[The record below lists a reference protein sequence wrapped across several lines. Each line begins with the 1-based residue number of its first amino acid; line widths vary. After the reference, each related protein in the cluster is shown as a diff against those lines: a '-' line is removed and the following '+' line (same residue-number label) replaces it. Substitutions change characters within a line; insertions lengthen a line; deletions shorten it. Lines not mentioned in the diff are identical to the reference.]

1 MFTLANKENLESIRE
16 DRYQAECAMADSLDM
31 LSVLVPMP
39 VKDKAEKVY
48 CYCNLY
54 GKNATFVAFYTAGD
68 KAVLH
73 SEELSKAEN
82 MEFNMAVMSQLVYL
96 KSQYEDCMDLMP
108 AELFLEIDPAAHET
122 KAYAAMERITDPN
135 VVTIRSLVWFKEHGG
150 KLARAAE
157 LAMKTRFKAQA
168 EANSNP
174 TANAVELDKA
184 VLERSRKYIAGEGE
198 DPAIFNP
205 ETAWDA
211 VRAEMFRAYNGD
223 TVPMSFESDDGRSW
237 VDVYDGKNC
246 WHYLSCGLASM
257 GYAAEAGSL
266 GAEYSLSLKKKSNQD
281 EDDIQIFDVLN
292 LMRTAIAKAQSDKA
306 LLEDY
311 AYIAAGQAGFIAV
324 PETKLAAVNGPS
336 GSIAFKK
343 LVYITAAELQ
353 ALENG
358 SIDAQSLYNK
368 LGSDITVY
376 NRKSLI

>member
-16 DRYQAECAMADSLDM
+16 ARYKAECAMADSLDM

-73 SEELSKAEN
+73 SEELGKSEN

-96 KSQYEDCMDLMP
+96 KSQYEDCIDLMP

-122 KAYAAMERITDPN
+122 KAYAGMERITDPN
-135 VVTIRSLVWFKEHGG
+135 VITIRSLVWFKEHGG

-157 LAMKTRFKAQA
+157 LAMKMRFKAQA
-168 EANSNP
+168 EENRNP

-184 VLERSRKYIAGEGE
+184 ALERSRKYIAGEAD

-205 ETAWDA
+205 ETGWDA
-211 VRAEMFRAYNGD
+211 VRAEMFRAYKGD
-223 TVPMSFESDDGRSW
+223 TVPMSFESDDAKSW

-246 WHYLSCGLASM
+246 WHYLSCGLASL
-257 GYAAEAGSL
+257 GYAPEADSL

-281 EDDIQIFDVLN
+281 DDDIQIFDVLN
-292 LMRTAIAKAQSDKA
+292 LMRIAIAKAQTDKA

-324 PETKLAAVNGPS
+324 PETKLATVNGPS

-343 LVYITAAELQ
+343 LVYITASELQ
-353 ALENG
+353 ALESG

-368 LGSDITVY
+368 LGSDISDY
-376 NRKSLI
+376 SRKSLI